1 VIGLPLVIGED
12 HVIITKSAEFDVET
26 VVGGSGT

>member
-1 VIGLPLVIGED
+1 MGLPLVIGDD
-12 HVIITKSAEFDVET
+12 HVIITLSAKCDEET